1 MLARGDRLPDAT
13 VFAAPGEA
21 LSLRDAA
28 AGARALFVFY
38 LFDFSAT

>member
-1 MLARGDRLPDAT
+1 MLTPGDRLPDAN

-28 AGARALFVFY
+28 AGSTTLFLFY

>member
-1 MLARGDRLPDAT
+1 VLTPGTRLPDVS
-13 VFAAPGEA
+13 VFAAPGET

-28 AGARALFVFY
+28 TGSTTLFLFY